1 MPVFIFDTEIIDEL
15 KEDYPRITFIHDTLV
30 GLNTSLKKY
39 GSGMYCLKGHPLEVW
54 KNILHQYD
62 VEGVY
67 VNEDYEP
74 YAIQRD
80 KSIERLLS
88 EKGIA
93 FKLYKDH
100 VIFAKDEIL
109 KSDGTPYSVFTPLK
123 TNGLQKF
130 GQCKKHIVA
139 HPHQSIMVKT

>member
-1 MPVFIFDTEIIDEL
+1 MASEKINICWFRRDLRLDDNRALHEALHGGWPVLPVFIFDTEIIDEL
-15 KEDYPRITFIHDTLV
+15 KEDDPRITFIHDTLV

-67 VNEDYEP
+67 ANEDYEP

-80 KSIERLLS
+80 K
-88 EKGIA
+88 K
-93 FKLYKDH
+93 
-100 VIFAKDEIL
+100 
-109 KSDGTPYSVFTPLK
+109 
-123 TNGLQKF
+123 
-130 GQCKKHIVA
+130 
-139 HPHQSIMVKT
+139 